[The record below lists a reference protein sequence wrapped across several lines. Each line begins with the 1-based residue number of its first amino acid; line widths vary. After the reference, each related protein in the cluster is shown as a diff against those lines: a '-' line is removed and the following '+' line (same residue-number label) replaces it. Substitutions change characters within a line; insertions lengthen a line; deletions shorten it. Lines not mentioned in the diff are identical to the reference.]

1 MEKTESPPSDSKTAA
16 QSPPSHSKTAAQSP
30 PFDCHQASDHDQF
43 ASSFTSLYHSI
54 FPPKPSQLPN
64 SLSFTPSTNASPSSS
79 SAADEISTE
88 NRLRQ
93 AQLILE
99 YQDLCE
105 HYNLSLARLQTL
117 TNELEL
123 IRRENA
129 DLRAA
134 NSELVKLISLSS
146 ESVMQHQNRT
156 FGNNRD
162 GAFERRNNANNVE
175 RERVTLPKSISVRS
189 SGFVKVNQA
198 VSGNVSNNGG
208 GRGSA
213 SGNSTRSRVA
223 SHLDQLVSGSMQ
235 QRVYVPGGGKKR
247 SEEEIAAGM
256 ELEVFNQGM
265 WKTELCNKWQETG
278 TCPYGNHCQ
287 FAHGI
292 GELRPVIRHPR
303 YKTQA
308 CRMVLAGGVCPY
320 GHRCHFRHSLTDQDR
335 LLLGPR

>member
-16 QSPPSHSKTAAQSP
+16 QSPP
-30 PFDCHQASDHDQF
+30 FDCHQANDHDQF
-43 ASSFTSLYHSI
+43 ASNFTSLYHSI

-64 SLSFTPSTNASPSSS
+64 SLSFTPSTTASPSSS

-93 AQLILE
+93 ARLILE
-99 YQDLCE
+99 YQDLCD

-129 DLRAA
+129 DLRVT

-146 ESVMQHQNRT
+146 EAAVMQHQNRT

-162 GAFERRNNANNVE
+162 VAFERRNNANNVE

-213 SGNSTRSRVA
+213 SSNSTRSRVA
-223 SHLDQLVSGSMQ
+223 SQHDQLVSGS
-235 QRVYVPGGGKKR
+235 VSWYFFEFCLAFKFP
-247 SEEEIAAGM
+247 
-256 ELEVFNQGM
+256 L
-265 WKTELCNKWQETG
+265 LCNVARELYMCSFQLL
-278 TCPYGNHCQ
+278 CPV
-287 FAHGI
+287 
-292 GELRPVIRHPR
+292 RPVMLFRTAVISLIF
-303 YKTQA
+303 KTSS
-308 CRMVLAGGVCPY
+308 
-320 GHRCHFRHSLTDQDR
+320 SLVRTVI
-335 LLLGPR
+335 LKFTIY

>member
-16 QSPPSHSKTAAQSP
+16 QSPP
-30 PFDCHQASDHDQF
+30 FDCHQANDHDQF
-43 ASSFTSLYHSI
+43 ASNFTSLYHSI

-64 SLSFTPSTNASPSSS
+64 SLSFTPSTTASPSSS

-93 AQLILE
+93 ARLILE
-99 YQDLCE
+99 YQDLCD

-129 DLRAA
+129 DLRVT

-146 ESVMQHQNRT
+146 EAAVMQHQNRT

-162 GAFERRNNANNVE
+162 VAFERRNNANNVE

-213 SGNSTRSRVA
+213 SSNSTWSRVA
-223 SHLDQLVSGSMQ
+223 SQHDQLVSGSIVQMQ

-320 GHRCHFRHSLTDQDR
+320 GHRCHFRHSLTDQER

>member
-1 MEKTESPPSDSKTAA
+1 VCLYIYICCKGASFLSLSPYQEMEKTESPPSDSKTAA
-16 QSPPSHSKTAAQSP
+16 QSPP
-30 PFDCHQASDHDQF
+30 FDCHQANDHDQF
-43 ASSFTSLYHSI
+43 ASNFTSLYHSI

-64 SLSFTPSTNASPSSS
+64 SLSFTPSTTASPSSS

-93 AQLILE
+93 ARLILE
-99 YQDLCE
+99 YQDLCD

-129 DLRAA
+129 DLRVT

-146 ESVMQHQNRT
+146 EAAVMQHQNRT

-162 GAFERRNNANNVE
+162 VAFERRNNANNVE

-213 SGNSTRSRVA
+213 SSNSTRSRVA
-223 SHLDQLVSGSMQ
+223 SQHDQLVSGS
-235 QRVYVPGGGKKR
+235 V
-247 SEEEIAAGM
+247 S
-256 ELEVFNQGM
+256 
-265 WKTELCNKWQETG
+265 
-278 TCPYGNHCQ
+278 
-287 FAHGI
+287 
-292 GELRPVIRHPR
+292 
-303 YKTQA
+303 
-308 CRMVLAGGVCPY
+308 
-320 GHRCHFRHSLTDQDR
+320 
-335 LLLGPR
+335 

>member
-1 MEKTESPPSDSKTAA
+1 MEITQPPPSGSKPAT
-16 QSPPSHSKTAAQSP
+16 QTAAQSP
-30 PFDCHQASDHDQF
+30 PFDYHQPNDQDQF
-43 ASSFTSLYHSI
+43 ASNFTSLYLSI
-54 FPPKPSQLPN
+54 FPPKPLLLPN
-64 SLSFTPSTNASPSSS
+64 SLSFTPSTTASPTSS
-79 SAADEISTE
+79 SAADEIATE

-93 AQLILE
+93 ARLILE
-99 YQDLCE
+99 YQDLCD
-105 HYNLSLARLQTL
+105 HYNVSLSRLQTL

-123 IRRENA
+123 IRQENA
-129 DLRAA
+129 DLRVA
-134 NSELVKLISLSS
+134 NSELLKLINLSS
-146 ESVMQHQNRT
+146 QAAAMQHQGRA
-156 FGNNRD
+156 FGISRD
-162 GAFERRNNANNVE
+162 VAIERRNSVNNVE

-189 SGFVKVNQA
+189 SGYVKVNQA
-198 VSGNVSNNGG
+198 VSGNVSTNGG
-208 GRGSA
+208 GRDGA
-213 SGNSTRSRVA
+213 SSNSSRSRVA
-223 SHLDQLVSGSMQ
+223 SQLDQLVSGSCMQMQ
-235 QRVYVPGGGKKR
+235 QRVYVPGGGGGKR

-278 TCPYGNHCQ
+278 TCPYDNNCQ

>member
-16 QSPPSHSKTAAQSP
+16 QSPP
-30 PFDCHQASDHDQF
+30 FDCHQANDHDQF
-43 ASSFTSLYHSI
+43 ASNFTSLYHSI

-64 SLSFTPSTNASPSSS
+64 SLSFTPSTTASPSSS

-93 AQLILE
+93 ARLILE
-99 YQDLCE
+99 YQDLCD

-129 DLRAA
+129 DLRVT

-146 ESVMQHQNRT
+146 EAAVMQHQNRT

-162 GAFERRNNANNVE
+162 VAFERRNNANNVE

-213 SGNSTRSRVA
+213 SSNSTRSRVA
-223 SHLDQLVSGSMQ
+223 SQHDQLVSGS
-235 QRVYVPGGGKKR
+235 VSWDFFEFCLAFKFP
-247 SEEEIAAGM
+247 
-256 ELEVFNQGM
+256 L
-265 WKTELCNKWQETG
+265 LCNVARELYMCSFQLL
-278 TCPYGNHCQ
+278 CPV
-287 FAHGI
+287 
-292 GELRPVIRHPR
+292 RPVMLFRTAVISLIF
-303 YKTQA
+303 KTSS
-308 CRMVLAGGVCPY
+308 
-320 GHRCHFRHSLTDQDR
+320 SLVRTVI
-335 LLLGPR
+335 LKFTIY

>member
-1 MEKTESPPSDSKTAA
+1 MEVTQPPQSCSRPAPTQAA
-16 QSPPSHSKTAAQSP
+16 AHSP
-30 PFDCHQASDHDQF
+30 PFGYHQANDHDQF
-43 ASSFTSLYHSI
+43 ASNFTSLYLSI
-54 FPPKPSQLPN
+54 FPPKPWLLPN
-64 SLSFTPSTNASPSSS
+64 SLSFTPSTTASPTSSS
-79 SAADEISTE
+79 PADEVATD

-93 AQLILE
+93 ARLILE
-99 YQDLCE
+99 YQELCD
-105 HYNLSLARLQTL
+105 HYNVSLSRLQTL

-123 IRRENA
+123 IRQENA
-129 DLRAA
+129 DLRVA

-146 ESVMQHQNRT
+146 QASVMQNQTRA
-156 FGNNRD
+156 FGINRD
-162 GAFERRNNANNVE
+162 VAIERRNNVNNVE

-189 SGFVKVNQA
+189 SGYVKVSQA
-198 VSGNVSNNGG
+198 VPGNVSTNIAG
-208 GRGSA
+208 GRDGASA
-213 SGNSTRSRVA
+213 NSSRSRVA
-223 SHLDQLVSGSMQ
+223 SQLDQLVSGSMQ
-235 QRVYVPGGGKKR
+235 QRVYVPGGGGGKR

-278 TCPYGNHCQ
+278 TCPYGNNCQ

-335 LLLGPR
+335 LLLGTR

>member
-1 MEKTESPPSDSKTAA
+1 MEKTQSPPSDSKTAT
-16 QSPPSHSKTAAQSP
+16 SPAAAQSP
-30 PFDCHQASDHDQF
+30 PFDYHQSNDHDQF
-43 ASSFTSLYHSI
+43 ASNFTSLYHSI
-54 FPPKPSQLPN
+54 FPPKHSQLPN
-64 SLSFTPSTNASPSSS
+64 SLSFTPSTTASPSSS
-79 SAADEISTE
+79 SADEITTE

-93 AQLILE
+93 ARLILE
-99 YQDLCE
+99 YQDLCD

-123 IRRENA
+123 IRQENA
-129 DLRAA
+129 DLRVA
-134 NSELVKLISLSS
+134 NSELLKLISLSS
-146 ESVMQHQNRT
+146 QAAVMHHHSRA
-156 FGNNRD
+156 FGINRD
-162 GAFERRNNANNVE
+162 VATERRNNDNNVE
-175 RERVTLPKSISVRS
+175 RERVTLPKSISIRS

-198 VSGNVSNNGG
+198 VSGNASNNGG
-208 GRGSA
+208 GRGGA
-213 SGNSTRSRVA
+213 SSNSSRSRVA
-223 SHLDQLVSGSMQ
+223 TQLDQLVSGSMQ
-235 QRVYVPGGGKKR
+235 QKVYVPGGGEGKR

-308 CRMVLAGGVCPY
+308 CRMVLSGGVCPY